1 MPTAPTGS
9 PSWSYASRRERNP
22 TLSIAHMHP
31 SMRAPS
37 DSDQPAG
44 SGRREFLRTA
54 TALTGLAVLPG
65 SVRATE
71 GKAAALASAPTEAP
85 PLIYLA
91 LDPHEAAFVEHLVE
105 VMCPA
110 DELSP
115 GGVECGLAIF
125 IDRQLAGAFG
135 RGERLYL
142 QGPWRPGRPEDGYQ
156 LPLNPAHYFKLGLAA
171 ADQACQKLQGRR
183 FAALA
188 EAEADSFLQALAAG
202 KVSSAEVQ
210 LDAWF
215 NETVYPLFTQ
225 ACFSDPVYGGNRD
238 KVFWKMIGYPG
249 LPAVNGLNMIK
260 YRGKPF
266 PGAATPRSMED
277 FS

>member
-1 MPTAPTGS
+1 
-9 PSWSYASRRERNP
+9 
-22 TLSIAHMHP
+22 MHP
-31 SMRAPS
+31 TMPPPS
-37 DSDQPAG
+37 DSNQPTG

-65 SVRATE
+65 AVRAAE
-71 GKAAALASAPTEAP
+71 GSTAAPPQTPASADAP
-85 PLIYLA
+85 PFVYLA
-91 LDPHEAAFVEHLVE
+91 LDPAEAAFVEHMVE

-110 DELSP
+110 DEMSP

-156 LPLNPAHYFKLGLAA
+156 LPLNPGHYFKLGLAA
-171 ADQACQKLQGRR
+171 ANQACQKLQGHA
-183 FAALA
+183 FATLSA
-188 EAEADSFLQALAAG
+188 EEADSFLQTLAAG
-202 KVSSAEVQ
+202 NVSSAKVQ

-215 NETVYPLFTQ
+215 NEMVYPLFTQ

-266 PGAATPRSMED
+266 PGAATARSMED

>member
-1 MPTAPTGS
+1 
-9 PSWSYASRRERNP
+9 
-22 TLSIAHMHP
+22 
-31 SMRAPS
+31 MRTPA
-37 DSDQPAG
+37 DSDQPSG
-44 SGRREFLRTA
+44 SGRREFLRAA
-54 TALTGLAVLPG
+54 TALTGLAVLPRP
-65 SVRATE
+65 VRSAEASPVAPVE
-71 GKAAALASAPTEAP
+71 GPPAEQAPF
-85 PLIYLA
+85 IYLA
-91 LDPHEAAFVEHLVE
+91 LDPGEAEFVEHLVE

-110 DELSP
+110 DELTP
-115 GGVECGLAIF
+115 GGVACGLAVF
-125 IDRQLAGAFG
+125 IDRQLAGPFG
-135 RGERLYL
+135 RGERLYQ

-156 LPLNPAHYFKLGLAA
+156 LPLTPAQYFKVGLAA
-171 ADQACQKLQGRR
+171 AEEACAQRHGRG

-188 EAEADSFLQALAAG
+188 VAAADAFLQAVAG
-202 KVSSAEVQ
+202 GQISSAKVD
-210 LDAWF
+210 LGAWF

>member
-1 MPTAPTGS
+1 
-9 PSWSYASRRERNP
+9 
-22 TLSIAHMHP
+22 
-31 SMRAPS
+31 MRAAAGSGEP
-37 DSDQPAG
+37 PG

-54 TALTGLAVLPG
+54 TALTGLAILPG
-65 SVRATE
+65 SAGVTNS
-71 GKAAALASAPTEAP
+71 KTAASGSLPSEVP
-85 PLIYLA
+85 PSVYLT
-91 LDPHEAAFVEHLVE
+91 LDPDEAAFVEQLVE

-110 DELSP
+110 DELTT
-115 GGVECGLAIF
+115 GGVECGLALF

-156 LPLNPAHYFKLGLAA
+156 LPLSPARYFKLGLAA
-171 ADQACQKLQGRR
+171 ADRACAKLHGRP
-183 FAALA
+183 FPALA
-188 EAEADSFLQALAAG
+188 ATEGDAFLQALASG
-202 KVSSAEVQ
+202 KVSSPEVQ
-210 LDAWF
+210 LDVWF

-266 PGAATPRSMED
+266 PGRAAPLSMED